1 MEEAIKQEE
10 VQEEAVVDEGEVI
23 ELDEEVTE
31 EPAAS
36 TEIAV
41 LK

>member
-10 VQEEAVVDEGEVI
+10 VQETIVDEGEVI

-31 EPAAS
+31 EPAAP
-36 TEIAV
+36 TENSSPS
-41 LK
+41 